1 METVRNT
8 TGTNFKKGETK
19 MSRALQ
25 QGESRSGVI
34 KEGDRVT
41 IVSDGI
47 ATKGER
53 ITGRVSHFIGGS
65 HQTVVLERD
74 SGGYTYSGR
83 TIDAEKE

>member
-1 METVRNT
+1 M
-8 TGTNFKKGETK
+8 
-19 MSRALQ
+19 RALQ
-25 QGESRSGVI
+25 QGESRTGTI
-34 KEGDRVT
+34 KQGDRVT

-53 ITGRVSHFIGGS
+53 ITGTVGYFVGGS

-74 SGGYTYSGR
+74 SAGYTYSGR